1 MNRIYL
7 ICVLLVASLL
17 GASAAGDTGIIT
29 LYGMQNYTV
38 TSISPNGKW
47 AAGYFTD
54 SGGAQHA
61 FRWNLSTDRCEL
73 LTGSTEVSN
82 AFGVSDDGIVSGCY
96 PDDRYTSNGA
106 TVTTCGYYSGG
117 RWRALEPI
125 SGFGAATHTE
135 YDGQAYCV
143 SEGAHLI
150 GGGIYDANGK
160 WKATVWKDGKVHKVL
175 EGTEG
180 CVYDIS
186 ADGTKAAG
194 WAYKPGGKS
203 SRLAVLWDIE
213 TGAATYLNETGSP
226 FHVAQ
231 KFSSDGKHLLHDT
244 GIYNVETGENTD
256 IGSLSTMPYSLQ
268 YMCMDDNL
276 TVYAYEQDMM
286 TYTSYGSV
294 YTGGKFVK
302 LDTYLA
308 EKGVDLSN
316 LPVVS
321 ALTVTATSA
330 DGKVLAISTMDKNRT
345 EHPVVV
351 LLDQNVGNREP
362 VGLAVVQLDGLMGTR
377 LSWQKPLGA
386 TSEPTGYN
394 VYRNGIKLMAQPL
407 AGTTSYI
414 DTGLGSGMYS
424 YAVTAVYGTA
434 ESAKSEAAS
443 LWLSEPTPSAP
454 RMLTGRQKG
463 FNSVSI
469 MWSRPATN
477 LVSKGYYDT
486 EADLLGFGGG
496 ANSFEFAIKYD
507 KAEMG
512 AYGGYTISKVAFV
525 PRTAQKAWELKIYD
539 GGKLVCSQ
547 PITQQLDYGVENI
560 VALDKPVAV
569 SSLTGDVMCAIAVTV
584 DDSQANTN
592 VVGMDQGNCVPGYSD
607 LVHLSTESGFYSLS
621 DSSKANG
628 YQFDISFALSMVLSK
643 EGDTAGIDDVKQY
656 SVYADGALV
665 GTSTTTSYVDRG
677 VADGHYIYTVEAEY
691 ADGRVSQGP
700 GVSVDVAADKSR
712 LKPVDNVD
720 CWGDNRTVAFSWQEP
735 KDDDEQAV
743 GYCGEEP
750 AQAVEGTSA
759 TVYGYRA
766 RVVYPAE
773 KLKGLDGYVIRQLRY
788 YPMNSAIFTFMIY
801 KDGELLATVEPD
813 EPVYKRW
820 NTVDLEEPIV
830 IDANSEYTLDLDCF
844 DGLKDQGPLAI
855 DLLPQM
861 YGFGDLVSLDDG
873 VSYASLSSS
882 NGTGNWM
889 MGLVVADPAATTL
902 PIEGY
907 TVRLDGEDV
916 ATLGVSETSYEHD
929 FGLSADENAERSVA
943 VVVDYGTYGKVEG
956 KPNAFTLGGVADGID
971 DAVVADLSV
980 YPNPATDYVTVEG
993 AGVSSLAAYSLGGAL
1008 MGKADG
1014 NRLDVSSYA
1023 PGLYILKVSAGGEE
1037 HTVKLTVVR

>member
-345 EHPVVV
+345 EHPRGGASRPERR
-351 LLDQNVGNREP
+351 QPRACGAGRGSARRP
-362 VGLAVVQLDGLMGTR
+362 DGHQALV
-377 LSWQKPLGA
+377 A
-386 TSEPTGYN
+386 
-394 VYRNGIKLMAQPL
+394 
-407 AGTTSYI
+407 
-414 DTGLGSGMYS
+414 
-424 YAVTAVYGTA
+424 
-434 ESAKSEAAS
+434 EAAGS
-443 LWLSEPTPSAP
+443 
-454 RMLTGRQKG
+454 
-463 FNSVSI
+463 
-469 MWSRPATN
+469 
-477 LVSKGYYDT
+477 
-486 EADLLGFGGG
+486 
-496 ANSFEFAIKYD
+496 
-507 KAEMG
+507 
-512 AYGGYTISKVAFV
+512 
-525 PRTAQKAWELKIYD
+525 
-539 GGKLVCSQ
+539 
-547 PITQQLDYGVENI
+547 
-560 VALDKPVAV
+560 
-569 SSLTGDVMCAIAVTV
+569 
-584 DDSQANTN
+584 
-592 VVGMDQGNCVPGYSD
+592 
-607 LVHLSTESGFYSLS
+607 HL
-621 DSSKANG
+621 
-628 YQFDISFALSMVLSK
+628 
-643 EGDTAGIDDVKQY
+643 
-656 SVYADGALV
+656 
-665 GTSTTTSYVDRG
+665 
-677 VADGHYIYTVEAEY
+677 
-691 ADGRVSQGP
+691 
-700 GVSVDVAADKSR
+700 
-712 LKPVDNVD
+712 
-720 CWGDNRTVAFSWQEP
+720 
-735 KDDDEQAV
+735 
-743 GYCGEEP
+743 
-750 AQAVEGTSA
+750 
-759 TVYGYRA
+759 
-766 RVVYPAE
+766 
-773 KLKGLDGYVIRQLRY
+773 
-788 YPMNSAIFTFMIY
+788 
-801 KDGELLATVEPD
+801 
-813 EPVYKRW
+813 
-820 NTVDLEEPIV
+820 
-830 IDANSEYTLDLDCF
+830 
-844 DGLKDQGPLAI
+844 
-855 DLLPQM
+855 
-861 YGFGDLVSLDDG
+861 
-873 VSYASLSSS
+873 
-882 NGTGNWM
+882 
-889 MGLVVADPAATTL
+889 
-902 PIEGY
+902 
-907 TVRLDGEDV
+907 
-916 ATLGVSETSYEHD
+916 
-929 FGLSADENAERSVA
+929 
-943 VVVDYGTYGKVEG
+943 
-956 KPNAFTLGGVADGID
+956 
-971 DAVVADLSV
+971 
-980 YPNPATDYVTVEG
+980 
-993 AGVSSLAAYSLGGAL
+993 
-1008 MGKADG
+1008 
-1014 NRLDVSSYA
+1014 
-1023 PGLYILKVSAGGEE
+1023 
-1037 HTVKLTVVR
+1037 